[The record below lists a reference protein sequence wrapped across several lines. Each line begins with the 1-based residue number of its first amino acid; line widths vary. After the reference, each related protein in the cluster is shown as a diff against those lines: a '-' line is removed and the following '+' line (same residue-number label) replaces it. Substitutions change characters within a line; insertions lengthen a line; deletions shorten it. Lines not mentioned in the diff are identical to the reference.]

1 MTVDTSHT
9 PGPTRPATTL
19 AEPLRNVRALSREMV
34 GRFLETVA
42 PCRTLP
48 GESLDGD
55 VTSIT
60 RVCLELAVSMID
72 GTDAPEKIRRLEH
85 TAAQWAREGVPID
98 TVHRAMH
105 EGFRIGLD
113 LVVSSTA
120 TGHSHDDDPQLLVL
134 RRGDYDDLIGGA
146 RIVVDLLDTMTT
158 AVSKAYV
165 RELRSVVRE
174 HHHGVHTM
182 TSALLA
188 GHPTSTMA
196 RESGIEIADR
206 YHVLALSIPPH
217 PEEAHPGVDRTVV
230 ARRKLRRV
238 QAALSAAGDTVLSL
252 LSVDGGTLL
261 VPDTGTV
268 DLARLVA
275 TLSQAGQ
282 VPVTAALVTA
292 ATADIPGAADQ
303 AHQLL
308 DMVQRLRLERGLYR
322 FDDLALEFQLTRP
335 GPGRE
340 QLCTLL
346 DPLDAHPE
354 LLGTLHLHISN
365 NLNRQRTAH
374 ALHVH
379 TNTVDYRL
387 KRIAAITGLDP
398 SQASGLWYLRSAL
411 VARSYRDQ
419 PDRSPNPHQPR
430 TTPPQELPQ
439 DSGAV
444 RR

>member
-1 MTVDTSHT
+1 MTVDTSHN
-9 PGPTRPATTL
+9 PGRTRPGTSL
-19 AEPLRNVRALSREMV
+19 AGPLRNVRALSREMV
-34 GRFLETVA
+34 SQFLETVA

-60 RVCLELAVSMID
+60 RVCLELAVSMLD
-72 GTDAPEKIRRLEH
+72 GTDAPDKIRRLEH
-85 TAAQWAREGVPID
+85 SAAQWAREGVPID

-113 LVVSSTA
+113 LVVSSA
-120 TGHSHDDDPQLLVL
+120 ANGYSHEDDPQLLVL
-134 RRGDYDDLIGGA
+134 RRGDYDDLVGGA
-146 RIVVDLLDTMTT
+146 RIVVDILDTMTT

-165 RELRSVVRE
+165 RELRSVIRE

-196 RESGIEIADR
+196 RESGIEIAAR
-206 YHVLALSIPPH
+206 YNVLALSIPPH
-217 PEEAHPGVDRTVV
+217 PEEANPGVDRTVV

-238 QAALSAAGDTVLSL
+238 QAALATAGDTVLSL

-261 VPDTGTV
+261 LPDTTDTV
-268 DLARLVA
+268 DMDRLVT

-282 VPVTAALVTA
+282 VPVTAAVVTVA
-292 ATADIPGAADQ
+292 ATDVPGAADQ

-308 DMVQRLRLERGLYR
+308 DMVHRLRLERGLYR
-322 FDDLALEFQLTRP
+322 FDDLALEYQLTRP

-346 DPLDAHPE
+346 DPLDSHPE

-387 KRIAAITGLDP
+387 KRIAAITGFDP

-419 PDRSPNPHQPR
+419 PDTSS
-430 TTPPQELPQ
+430 
-439 DSGAV
+439 D
-444 RR
+444 RRAG